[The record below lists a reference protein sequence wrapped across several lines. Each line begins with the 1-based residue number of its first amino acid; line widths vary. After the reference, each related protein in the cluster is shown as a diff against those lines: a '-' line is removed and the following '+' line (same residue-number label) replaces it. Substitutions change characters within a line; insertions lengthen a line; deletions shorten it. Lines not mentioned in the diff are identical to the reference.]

1 MSEDHSGAV
10 RQKAYAI
17 KLQRIPP
24 VTADSYVSMTSG
36 TNEHYAFVLEY
47 KTKVFCL

>member
-1 MSEDHSGAV
+1 MRENHSGAL
-10 RQKAYAI
+10 RQKAYVI
-17 KLQRIPP
+17 KPQRIPP
-24 VTADSYVSMTSG
+24 VTADAYVGMTSG